1 MKRIG
6 IIGGMSPESTLH
18 YYERINRQVN
28 ELAQDND
35 LGEHTSADIVLR
47 SVNFEEYCQL
57 MDADN
62 WAEIAKKLYVEATT
76 LICKNDC
83 DYVAVATNT
92 MHKVAN
98 DICPSDQLVHIGDCI
113 AEECIASGFKRVAII
128 GTKTTMTESFMKDRM
143 RQHGLEVGDPFT
155 DEEIDEI
162 DRVIFEE
169 LCHGEADTES
179 SENVM
184 SMLYQADT
192 RDMEKGGKGFDAFIL
207 GCTELEMLVDALGD
221 YIIANPSKF
230 KHRFKL
236 VNSTQSHINKLVD
249 LCLS

>member
-113 AEECIASGFKRVAII
+113 AEECIARGFKRVAII
-128 GTKTTMTESFMKDRM
+128 GTKTTMTESFMKDRL
-143 RQHGLEVGDPFT
+143 RQHGLEVGDSFT
-155 DEEIDEI
+155 PEEIDEI
-162 DRVIFEE
+162 DRIIFEE
-169 LCHGEADTES
+169 LCHGEIDDESRHTVLNTIVHADS
-179 SENVM
+179 
-184 SMLYQADT
+184 
-192 RDMEKGGKGFDAFIL
+192 RDQDAGNIGFDAVIL
-207 GCTELEMLVDALGD
+207 GCTELEMLFDED
-221 YIIANPSKF
+221 EEYFISNP
-230 KHRFKL
+230 KHHHRYEL
-236 VNSTQSHINKLVD
+236 VNSTQAHINKLVD